1 MNLIITKLS
10 NQELQHRIEQSQEY
24 KVTLNE
30 LAQSYHDLSARQPEF
45 AEKAE
50 KYKLLAYDEAT
61 LLTELEAEKLRRI
74 QEAQREKQRDNTPFS
89 D

>member
-1 MNLIITKLS
+1 MNLTKLS
-10 NQELQHRIEQSQEY
+10 NQELQARIEQSQEY
-24 KVTLNE
+24 KATLNE
-30 LAQSYHDLSARQPEF
+30 LAQSYHDLSDRQPEF

-50 KYKLLAYDEAT
+50 KYKVWAYDEAT